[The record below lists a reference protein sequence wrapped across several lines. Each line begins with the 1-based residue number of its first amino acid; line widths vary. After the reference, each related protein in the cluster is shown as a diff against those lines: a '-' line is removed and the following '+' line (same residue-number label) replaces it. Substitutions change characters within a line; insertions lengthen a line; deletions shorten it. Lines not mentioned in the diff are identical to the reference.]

1 MVMQLRWIA
10 SKVPKDLEEMRQRNI
25 ASHAAEQR
33 KLQQERAAC
42 AAQAAKVQ
50 AATADVGKRQR
61 TPSHKQLCLEQD
73 LQENKLRSRKSL
85 RS

>member
-1 MVMQLRWIA
+1 MQLRTIA

-50 AATADVGKRQR
+50 AATAVVGKRQR
-61 TPSHKQLCLEQD
+61 TPSHKQLCLD
-73 LQENKLRSRKSL
+73 QENKLKSHKSL